1 MHRVVAGDIE
11 APKVDAP
18 QLDAAAAAAVAAVAD
33 GNVQNVD
40 FKNLS
45 AEEAFQVLGVRVRML
60 ACPGT
65 QHCSQCPSA
74 STPAESSPCS

>member
-1 MHRVVAGDIE
+1 MAGDIE

-45 AEEAFQVLGVRVRML
+45 AEEAFQVLGVRPHARL
-60 ACPGT
+60 SW
-65 QHCSQCPSA
+65 HPSLFPL
-74 STPAESSPCS
+74 SFCRHRC